1 MEEFARVDFSRPDEA
16 RASLSILEF
25 CVAKL
30 VQSSVKNVIF
40 GTSFS
45 YKTYI
50 AALIIIRILTSSRS
64 CHVGDRGAARF
75 AAKRT
80 E

>member
-16 RASLSILEF
+16 RASSRILKF
-25 CVAKL
+25 GLAKL
-30 VQSSVKNVIF
+30 AQTPVKNVIF

-50 AALIIIRILTSSRS
+50 APLIIVRILTSSRS